1 MDFNDRKPSIVP
13 DFVRNA
19 IQGSLKSLLSSEE
32 GIRSILREALPTEIF
47 GYVKEVIDAA
57 KTEGLRIVSAQT
69 RDFLEALDVDT
80 LLEHMVE
87 NYRVKVSLD
96 IELEPK
102 GAANQAEAQGRHS
115 PSVSVEMKRA
125 KRKTTKAATTTS
137 RKSTKAKTKA

>member
-1 MDFNDRKPSIVP
+1 MDFNERKPSIVP

-80 LLEHMVE
+80 LLEHMVA

-102 GAANQAEAQGRHS
+102 GEG
-115 PSVSVEMKRA
+115 
-125 KRKTTKAATTTS
+125 TGTTS
-137 RKSTKAKTKA
+137 APTVTVERKRSAGRKATKAKTATRKSSTAKPKA

>member
-1 MDFNDRKPSIVP
+1 MDFNERKPSIVP

-32 GIRSILREALPTEIF
+32 GIRSILKEALPTEIF

-80 LLEHMVE
+80 LLEHMVA
-87 NYRVKVSLD
+87 NYRIKVNLD

-102 GAANQAEAQGRHS
+102 SDAPGAKAE
-115 PSVSVEMKRA
+115 
-125 KRKTTKAATTTS
+125 TTTVTVE
-137 RKSTKAKTKA
+137 RKKKPARKASPKGRKASTTAKPKA